1 MSNYYRG
8 RRARSYNRRWR
19 TFTRKTLTEVMTMI
33 DIPALQSVRGQ
44 QERPP
49 RVLDVACGTG
59 LLLKW
64 VIERV
69 PEIEA
74 HCVDASADMLA
85 QARVALSGQPQ
96 VQLEQRAIGGGGTVN
111 LPYAPAMFDLITC
124 TNALHDLPEPVAV
137 LAELRRLLAPRG
149 QLVIEDYARR
159 EPPLPWAIVERLAHY
174 IEGGYGHAYTV
185 AEVHSLCTQAGL
197 NITCERTF
205 VVDWLW
211 HGWALRAAAKSSQE
225 SEDED

>member
-1 MSNYYRG
+1 MSSYYRG
-8 RRARSYNRRWR
+8 GRARAYNRRWR
-19 TFTRKTLTEVMTMI
+19 TFTKKTLVEVMTMI
-33 DIPALQSVRGQ
+33 DVPALQSVRRQ
-44 QERPP
+44 QGRPP
-49 RVLDVACGTG
+49 RMLDVACGTG

-64 VIERV
+64 VVERV
-69 PEIEA
+69 PEIEGYG
-74 HCVDASADMLA
+74 VDASADMLA

-96 VQLEQRAIGGGGTVN
+96 VQLEQRTIGGGETAD
-111 LPYAPAMFDLITC
+111 LPSAPAMFDLITC
-124 TNALHDLPEPVAV
+124 TNALHDMAEPAAV

-159 EPPLPWAIVERLAHY
+159 EPPFPWAIVERLAHY

-185 AEVHSLCTQAGL
+185 AEVHALCTQAGL
-197 NITCERTF
+197 RVTCERTF

-225 SEDED
+225 REDED